1 MNTKT
6 NVPNITKKPTTEH
19 ASFRIDKNVL
29 DSLKTVSREEHSSL
43 NTYVNRIFDS
53 HLNWS
58 LLAPEVG
65 WVVMLK
71 SAMKEIIKNLDNETI
86 VQIAKNSAE
95 CGSKEIALSMRGK
108 YGVDEWI
115 SILKN
120 RAKSSDFSI
129 KEYLEKDIIRLVM
142 YHDMG
147 EKWSLF
153 FETYYNTVFFE
164 IGANVQSEYTENSI
178 VLEIKSTKPQ
188 NIS

>member
-1 MNTKT
+1 LKMRMKNAKT
-6 NVPNITKKPTTEH
+6 ETEH
-19 ASFRIDKNVL
+19 ASFRINKKTL
-29 DSLKTVSREEHSSL
+29 ESLKTISREDHLSL

-53 HLNWS
+53 HLDWN
-58 LLAPEVG
+58 LLAPEIG

-71 SAMKEIIKNLDNETI
+71 STMKEIIKNLDSETI

-95 CGSKEIALSMRGK
+95 GGAKEIALSMRGK

-120 RAKSSDFSI
+120 RAKSSDFTL
-129 KEYLEKDIIRLVM
+129 KEYKEKDLVKLVL

-147 EKWSLF
+147 ERWSLF

-164 IGANVQSEYTENSI
+164 LGANVQSEYTENSI
-178 VLEIKSTKPQ
+178 ILEIKSK
-188 NIS
+188 NL